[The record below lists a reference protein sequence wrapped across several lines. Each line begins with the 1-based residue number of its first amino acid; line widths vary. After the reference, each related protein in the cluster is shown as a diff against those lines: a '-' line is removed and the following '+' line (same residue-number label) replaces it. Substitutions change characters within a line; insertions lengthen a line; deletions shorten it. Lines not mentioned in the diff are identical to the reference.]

1 MIVILSGVVLALLLI
16 FIPRI
21 WNLCVS
27 AISEWRKKEPT
38 KDSKFRLLK
47 DMDDK
52 VHIQFSN
59 DGGKT
64 YYDAEDV
71 SFSNEADAKKILDNK
86 IAKLNKTEKVLYEYD
101 PHRLRITDGSE
112 KEFQE
117 EEDIL

>member
-1 MIVILSGVVLALLLI
+1 MIILLSGVVLALLLI

-47 DMDDK
+47 GMDDK

-71 SFSNEADAKKILDNK
+71 SFSNEVDAKKILDNK
-86 IAKLNKTEKVLYEYD
+86 IAQLNKTETVLYEYD

-117 EEDIL
+117 EEDTL

>member
-1 MIVILSGVVLALLLI
+1 MIIPLSGAILALLL
-16 FIPRI
+16 FLIPKI
-21 WNLCVS
+21 WNFCVS
-27 AISEWRKKEPT
+27 LISEWHKIEPT

-47 DMDDK
+47 DADDNIR
-52 VHIQFSN
+52 IQFSN

-71 SFSNEADAKKILDNK
+71 SFRNESDAKKILDDK

-117 EEDIL
+117 EDTI